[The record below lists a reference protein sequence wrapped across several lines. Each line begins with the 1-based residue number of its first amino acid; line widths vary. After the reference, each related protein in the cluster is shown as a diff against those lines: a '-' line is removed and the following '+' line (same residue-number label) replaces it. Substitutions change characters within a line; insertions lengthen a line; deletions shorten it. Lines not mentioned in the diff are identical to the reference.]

1 MNGHATNLPWRRK
14 FYPTQICAEQGLNY
28 KSLAPLVEEPRPDLP
43 PSIRAV
49 QNPGEPSSGGRAI
62 VICLDGTGDQ
72 FDGDNS
78 NVVNFVA
85 CLKKDDA
92 NQVTY
97 YQSGI
102 GTYDGRGMKSGISAA
117 IDMAVGSGLGTHVTD
132 AYRFI
137 MENYI
142 EGDKICLLGFS
153 RGAYT
158 VRCLTGMLHKVGLL
172 PKQNSAQV
180 PFAYHFYKNDTAK
193 GWKMSAQFKKTFC
206 INVEV
211 HFVGLWDCVASVG
224 FIPRTLPFSKTPTNT
239 IRHFRHAMALDEHRA
254 KFKICQWQ
262 HQEVVVDPANIKV
275 RVPPKS
281 KPSRPRQMPTST
293 SNPEHLIPQQNGVL
307 KRSSSTADFKPNR
320 SLTSPIGLVGK
331 SLKEAQD
338 EKDQK
343 QIRLEKQF
351 EQDDH
356 SVHEHIKTDTLEVW
370 FTGAHADV
378 GGGAVPNE
386 ERHMLSRIPLRWMI
400 RQCFECETGIIF
412 NTAPLAETGI
422 DVLTVWPI
430 YKTPTKP
437 VVGPSPIMV
446 GQYEEKKLPPLR
458 RRSTALGLNKDYEDM
473 GNDEKR
479 EIVNED
485 IMNEAERLQYQAD
498 LLPEHVEDHFDAM
511 ASINDQLELAKTW
524 WILEFWPVKVRVQNR
539 HTEQW
544 EKAVRWN
551 LGRYRPIREEEPKMH
566 WTVQMRMNDKAYK
579 IRNRVDINAIWQVAT

>member
-1 MNGHATNLPWRRK
+1 MNGHATNTPWRQK
-14 FYPTQICAEQGLNY
+14 FYPSQTCAEQVLNY
-28 KSLAPLVEEPRPDLP
+28 KALAPQVEEPRPDLP
-43 PSIRAV
+43 PAIKAV
-49 QNPGEPSSGGRAI
+49 RKSGNPSSGGRTI

-72 FDGDNS
+72 FDADNS

-85 CLKKDDA
+85 CLKKDDP
-92 NQVTY
+92 NQLTY

-102 GTYDGRGMKSGISAA
+102 GTYDGQGIKSGISAA
-117 IDMAVGSGLGTHVTD
+117 IDMAVGSGLGTHVKD

-137 MENYI
+137 MENYN

-172 PKQNSAQV
+172 PRQNRAQV
-180 PFAYHFYKNDTAK
+180 AFAYLFYRNDTAK

-206 INVEV
+206 TNVQV

-254 KFKICQWQ
+254 KFKVCQWQ
-262 HQEVVVDPANIKV
+262 HQDIVVDPATEKAKIE
-275 RVPPKS
+275 S
-281 KPSRPRQMPTST
+281 KPSRPRKMPKST
-293 SNPEHLIPQQNGVL
+293 SDPEGLTPKQNGYL
-307 KRSSSTADFKPNR
+307 KRSSSTPDFKLKR
-320 SLTSPIGLVGK
+320 SLSSPIGRMGK

-338 EKDQK
+338 EKDLE

-351 EQDDH
+351 EKDDQ
-356 SVHEHIKTDTLEVW
+356 SVHEKIKTDTLEVW

-458 RRSTALGLNKDYEDM
+458 RRSTALGLSKDYEDI
-473 GNDEKR
+473 DDDKEKR
-479 EIVNED
+479 EIVVDD
-485 IMNEAERLQYQAD
+485 IMNESERLQYQAD

-511 ASINDQLELAKTW
+511 ASINDQLVLSKSW
-524 WILEFWPVKVRVQNR
+524 WVLEFWPVKIRVQSKL
-539 HTEQW
+539 TEEW
-544 EKAVRWN
+544 EKVVRWN
-551 LGRYRPIREEEPKMH
+551 LGRYRPIREEPKMH

-579 IRNRVDINAIWQVAT
+579 IRNRLDVNAIWQVAT